1 MFINPAKN
9 MNKQRRLVLVTS
21 DKGGTG
27 KSTFSR
33 AYLDCLSNKS
43 VPYAAFDGDTRN
55 PQLYRHYHNI
65 PPGVNQVTIS
75 EDEGIDKL
83 IDSLV
88 ETDQPLVIIDLP
100 AGGGAALEKL
110 EAEAGIFYALKA
122 TGFKLSIV
130 SVLTPVKDCVV
141 ALQLLLDRYQDHV
154 DYVAVR
160 NEFFAEA
167 SKFINFENSPT
178 YQQFIELGG
187 QEIIMPSLYPSVHR
201 TIDENSLSFQEA
213 LDANSPLSFSQK
225 MRLQKWIELKD
236 QELEKIGAV
245 IGLQKQIIQYEFR
258 GAGFAS

>member
-1 MFINPAKN
+1 

-43 VPYAAFDGDTRN
+43 LPYTAFDGDTRN
-55 PQLYRHYHNI
+55 PQLYRHYQSI
-65 PPGVNQVTIS
+65 ASGVQQITIS
-75 EDEGIDKL
+75 EDEGIDTL
-83 IDSLV
+83 IDALV

-141 ALQLLLDRYQDHV
+141 ALQLLLDRYQDNV

-160 NEFFAEA
+160 NEFFGDA

-178 YQQFIELGG
+178 HQQFLQLGG

-201 TIDENSLSFQEA
+201 MLDEHSLSFQEA
-213 LDANSPLSFSQK
+213 LEDNSPLSFSQK
-225 MRLQKWIELKD
+225 MRLQKWMELKD
-236 QELEKIGAV
+236 RELEKVAPV
-245 IGLQKQIIQYEFR
+245 IGIEKQIIQYEFR